1 MATVSCPACP
11 NTRVWPRSP
20 MAADVTPAAPI
31 LTSATD
37 LGECGSA
44 PFTARHLTRGRA
56 PGALRRHRGGV
67 SLWGP
72 LEPCC
77 SSRSAGAPPRS
88 ERRSSVEQVVAVA
101 AQHFGSG
108 FGAVMAALL
117 KKHVRPGQ
125 RVVECLTKVAGSDE
139 PRLEAMLEL
148 LASPPAPA
156 ALVGIATR
164 PTPEIVAAFR
174 ARAIPV
180 VLIDEEA
187 AGATTVACDN
197 RIGGLLAGQHLLRSR
212 RRNPAVVCG
221 RRGVAG
227 GHNAITRVKGFE
239 EALAAAHLTLRPEN
253 VLEVVDYTR
262 KDGVTS
268 MMELLG
274 RTPAVDAVF
283 CAAGD

>member
-1 MATVSCPACP
+1 M
-11 NTRVWPRSP
+11 
-20 MAADVTPAAPI
+20 
-31 LTSATD
+31 
-37 LGECGSA
+37 
-44 PFTARHLTRGRA
+44 
-56 PGALRRHRGGV
+56 
-67 SLWGP
+67 
-72 LEPCC
+72 
-77 SSRSAGAPPRS
+77 
-88 ERRSSVEQVVAVA
+88 EQVVAVA

-239 EALAAAHLTLRPEN
+239 EALAAAHLTLRPED

-274 RTPAVDAVF
+274 RSPAIDAVF
-283 CAAGD
+283 CAAGDLCAMGMLSVAQQKHVAVPERLAIVGFDDHPMAALSSPPLTTIRQPLEKIAAEAYRLATEQGPAIHARPKTVLFEPELVERRSA

>member
-1 MATVSCPACP
+1 M
-11 NTRVWPRSP
+11 
-20 MAADVTPAAPI
+20 
-31 LTSATD
+31 
-37 LGECGSA
+37 
-44 PFTARHLTRGRA
+44 
-56 PGALRRHRGGV
+56 
-67 SLWGP
+67 
-72 LEPCC
+72 
-77 SSRSAGAPPRS
+77 
-88 ERRSSVEQVVAVA
+88 EQVVAVA

-197 RIGGLLAGQHLLRSR
+197 RIGGLLAGQHLLRSSR
-212 RRNPAVVCG
+212 RHPAVVCG

-239 EALAAAHLTLRPEN
+239 EALAAAHLTLRPED

-274 RTPAVDAVF
+274 RSPAIDAVF
-283 CAAGD
+283 CAAGDLCAMGMLSVAQQKHVAVPERLAIVGFDDHPMAALSSPPLTTIRQPLEKIAAEAYRLATEQGPAIHARPKTVLFEPELVERRSA